1 MIRGFAVST
10 LVHASVLALAVMSW
24 PAERSECDRA
34 IEKLRRDNPGIRS
47 IEIIIALPHC
57 ATSSELPIDFEDVG
71 LVSNVSAMSRAPE
84 PKPEEPEAELPEA
97 EPEPPPEEAQPEEPE
112 EEVPLPDP
120 EPKKEEPK
128 KPEPKKEPPPKKEE
142 PLIKKEPP
150 KQEKKKDDLDF
161 LNDIDKV
168 LQDRRQTGARQ
179 ASSQETDRPVLNNA
193 DRDRPGAGDR
203 SASTASLQAY
213 VRREMRSFWT
223 DVSDLPTEDQIE
235 VTIRLKLN
243 RDGSL
248 SSDVELVSPSRRPVG
263 RKGIAVDRA
272 LGAARKF
279 FAERRLRLPDEQYE
293 QWREIDVV
301 FGKEMMNS

>member
-24 PAERSECDRA
+24 PSEQSECDRS

-47 IEIIIALPHC
+47 IEIIMALPHC
-57 ATSSELPIDFEDVG
+57 ATSTELPIDFEDVG
-71 LVSNVSAMSRAPE
+71 LVSNVSAMSKAPE
-84 PKPEEPEAELPEA
+84 PKPEEPAAELPEA

-150 KQEKKKDDLDF
+150 KPEKKKDDLDF

-168 LQDRRQTGARQ
+168 LKDRRQTDTRQ
-179 ASSQETDRPVLNNA
+179 ASTQEADRPVLNNA
-193 DRDRPGAGDR
+193 DRDRQGAGDR

-223 DVSDLPTEDQIE
+223 DVSDLPAEDQIE
-235 VTIRLKLN
+235 VTVRLKLN

-248 SSDVELVSPSRRPVG
+248 SSDVELVNPSRRPVG

>member
-10 LVHASVLALAVMSW
+10 LVHASVLAMAMMSW
-24 PAERSECDRA
+24 PHERSDCDRA
-34 IEKLRRDNPGIRS
+34 IEKLRRENPGIRS
-47 IEIIIALPHC
+47 IEIIIALPQC

-71 LVSNVSAMSRAPE
+71 LVSNVSAMSKAPE
-84 PKPEEPEAELPEA
+84 PKPEEPSAEQPEA
-97 EPEPPPEEAQPEEPE
+97 EPEPPPEEALPEEPE
-112 EEVPLPDP
+112 EEVPLPTP

-168 LQDRRQTGARQ
+168 LQDRRKTDTRS
-179 ASSQETDRPVLNNA
+179 ASSQEADRPVLNNA
-193 DRDRPGAGDR
+193 DRDRQGAGDR
-203 SASTASLQAY
+203 SASTASLEAY

-235 VTIRLKLN
+235 VTVRMKLN

-248 SSDVELVSPSRRPVG
+248 SGDVELVNPSRRPVG

-279 FAERRLRLPDEQYE
+279 FAERRLRLPEEQYE

>member
-24 PAERSECDRA
+24 PSDKSECDRS

-47 IEIIIALPHC
+47 IEIIMALPHC
-57 ATSSELPIDFEDVG
+57 ATSTELPIDFEDVG
-71 LVSNVSAMSRAPE
+71 LVSNVSAMSKAPE
-84 PKPEEPEAELPEA
+84 PKPEEPAAELPEA
-97 EPEPPPEEAQPEEPE
+97 EPKPPPEEARPEEPE
-112 EEVPLPDP
+112 EEVPLPVP

-168 LQDRRQTGARQ
+168 LQDRRQTDTRQ
-179 ASSQETDRPVLNNA
+179 ASAQEADRPVLNNA
-193 DRDRPGAGDR
+193 DRDRQGAGDR

-223 DVSDLPTEDQIE
+223 DVSDLPAEDQIE

-248 SSDVELVSPSRRPVG
+248 SSDVELVNPSRRPVG